1 MKVVLIIL
9 GMTLIGALIG
19 GVTNMIAIK
28 MLFHPFKA
36 YYIFGKRIPF
46 TPGLVPKRREE
57 IASKIGRVVEEHLL
71 TESLIREKITSEAM
85 HTSIYN
91 TVQQQITALQS
102 DKVTLQSL
110 VQDFHIDLHEK
121 TETWIKHFLNERL
134 NKKYLEIE
142 NEQIETLVP
151 QNLMH
156 TIDEKVLQ
164 IDEVILKRARY
175 YISSDKGYHDIFEMI
190 ETFFNEKS
198 RILSMLQ
205 MFMTKEAI
213 AERVQAELLRL
224 SEHPKAKRIL
234 KTQIQEEYQRLKS
247 MPIRDIVTKDQF
259 NDKLEKFIEECI
271 SHLQIKQKMHTP
283 LNRLVPDIFTYLKS
297 EGAEKLTAFIISTLA
312 KRLTS
317 IFKKVNIAGLVEE
330 QINRFDLDYIERLI
344 FEIANKELK
353 LIMLLGFILG
363 GIIGFFQGLIAIFV

>member
-57 IASKIGRVVEEHLL
+57 IASKIGQVVEEHLL

-283 LNRLVPDIFTYLKS
+283 LNRLVPDMFTYLKS

-317 IFKKVNIAGLVEE
+317 IFKKVDIAGLVEE

>member
-57 IASKIGRVVEEHLL
+57 IASKIGQVVEEHLL

-164 IDEVILKRARY
+164 INEVILKRARY

-234 KTQIQEEYQRLKS
+234 KTQIQEEYQRLIS

-283 LNRLVPDIFTYLKS
+283 LNRLVPDMFTYLKS

>member
-57 IASKIGRVVEEHLL
+57 IASKIGQVVEEHLL

-121 TETWIKHFLNERL
+121 AETWIKHFLNERL

-283 LNRLVPDIFTYLKS
+283 LNRLAPDMFTYLKS

>member
-57 IASKIGRVVEEHLL
+57 IASKIGQVVEEHLL

-234 KTQIQEEYQRLKS
+234 KTQIQEKYQRLKS
-247 MPIRDIVTKDQF
+247 MPIRDIVTKDQI

-283 LNRLVPDIFTYLKS
+283 LNRLVPDMFTYLKS

>member
-57 IASKIGRVVEEHLL
+57 IASKIGQVVEEHLL

-271 SHLQIKQKMHTP
+271 SHLQIKQKMHTS
-283 LNRLVPDIFTYLKS
+283 LNRLVPDMFTYLKS

>member
-57 IASKIGRVVEEHLL
+57 IASKIGQVVEEHLL

-190 ETFFNEKS
+190 ETFFNKKS

-247 MPIRDIVTKDQF
+247 MLIRDIVTKDQF

-283 LNRLVPDIFTYLKS
+283 LNRLVPDMFIYLKS

>member
-57 IASKIGRVVEEHLL
+57 IASKIGQVVEEHLL

-247 MPIRDIVTKDQF
+247 MPIRDIVTKDQI

-283 LNRLVPDIFTYLKS
+283 LNRLVPDMF
-297 EGAEKLTAFIISTLA
+297 
-312 KRLTS
+312 
-317 IFKKVNIAGLVEE
+317 
-330 QINRFDLDYIERLI
+330 
-344 FEIANKELK
+344 
-353 LIMLLGFILG
+353 
-363 GIIGFFQGLIAIFV
+363 

>member
-57 IASKIGRVVEEHLL
+57 IASKIGQVVEEHLL

-283 LNRLVPDIFTYLKS
+283 LNRLVPDMFIYLKS

>member
-57 IASKIGRVVEEHLL
+57 IASKIGQVVEEHLL

-271 SHLQIKQKMHTP
+271 SHLQIKQKMHNP
-283 LNRLVPDIFTYLKS
+283 LNRLVPDMFTYLKS

>member
-1 MKVVLIIL
+1 MKVVLILL

-57 IASKIGRVVEEHLL
+57 IASKIGQVVEEHLL

-156 TIDEKVLQ
+156 TIDKKVLQ

-247 MPIRDIVTKDQF
+247 MPIRDIVTKDLF
-259 NDKLEKFIEECI
+259 NDKLEKFIDECI

-283 LNRLVPDIFTYLKS
+283 LNRLAPDMFTYLKS

-363 GIIGFFQGLIAIFV
+363 GIIGFFQGLIVIFV

>member
-57 IASKIGRVVEEHLL
+57 IASKIGQVVEEHLL

-134 NKKYLEIE
+134 NKKYLKIE

-283 LNRLVPDIFTYLKS
+283 LNRLVPDMFTYLKS

>member
-57 IASKIGRVVEEHLL
+57 IASKIGQVVEEHLL

-151 QNLMH
+151 QNLIH

-283 LNRLVPDIFTYLKS
+283 LNRLVPDMFTYLKS

>member
-57 IASKIGRVVEEHLL
+57 IASKIGQVVEEHLL

-283 LNRLVPDIFTYLKS
+283 LNRLVPDMFTYLKS

-317 IFKKVNIAGLVEE
+317 IFKKANIAGLVEE

>member
-57 IASKIGRVVEEHLL
+57 IASKIGQVVEEHLL

-283 LNRLVPDIFTYLKS
+283 LNRLVPDMFTYLKS

-363 GIIGFFQGLIAIFV
+363 AIIGFFQGLIAIFV

>member
-46 TPGLVPKRREE
+46 TPGLVPIRREE
-57 IASKIGRVVEEHLL
+57 IASKIGQVVEEHLL

-283 LNRLVPDIFTYLKS
+283 LNRLVPDMFTYLKS

-312 KRLTS
+312 KRLTF

>member
-57 IASKIGRVVEEHLL
+57 IASKIGQVVEEHLL

-91 TVQQQITALQS
+91 TVQKQITALQS

-283 LNRLVPDIFTYLKS
+283 LNRLVPDMFTYLKS

>member
-57 IASKIGRVVEEHLL
+57 IASKIGQVVEDHLL
-71 TESLIREKITSEAM
+71 TESLIREKLTSEAM

-142 NEQIETLVP
+142 NEQIGTLVP
-151 QNLMH
+151 KNLMH

-247 MPIRDIVTKDQF
+247 MPIHDIVTKDQF
-259 NDKLEKFIEECI
+259 NNKLEKFIEECI
-271 SHLQIKQKMHTP
+271 PHLQIKQKMHTP
-283 LNRLVPDIFTYLKS
+283 LNRLAPDMFTYLKS

-317 IFKKVNIAGLVEE
+317 IFKKINIAGLVEE

>member
-57 IASKIGRVVEEHLL
+57 IASKIGQVVEEHLL

-156 TIDEKVLQ
+156 NIDEKVLQ

-175 YISSDKGYHDIFEMI
+175 YIPSDKGYHDIFEMI

-259 NDKLEKFIEECI
+259 NDKLEEFIEECI

-283 LNRLVPDIFTYLKS
+283 LNRLVPDMFTYLKS

-317 IFKKVNIAGLVEE
+317 IFIKVNIAGLVEE

>member
-57 IASKIGRVVEEHLL
+57 IASKIGQVVEEHLL

-247 MPIRDIVTKDQF
+247 MPIRDIDTKDQF

-283 LNRLVPDIFTYLKS
+283 LNRLVPDMFTYLKS

-317 IFKKVNIAGLVEE
+317 IFKKINIAGLVEE

>member
-57 IASKIGRVVEEHLL
+57 IASKIGQVVEEHLL

-156 TIDEKVLQ
+156 NIDEKVLQ

-247 MPIRDIVTKDQF
+247 MPIRDIITKDQF

-283 LNRLVPDIFTYLKS
+283 LNRLVPDMFTYLKS

-317 IFKKVNIAGLVEE
+317 IFIKVNIAGLVEE

>member
-57 IASKIGRVVEEHLL
+57 IASKIGQVVEEHLL

-164 IDEVILKRARY
+164 IDEVILKRVRY

-190 ETFFNEKS
+190 ETFFNKKS

-283 LNRLVPDIFTYLKS
+283 LNRLVPDMFIYLKS